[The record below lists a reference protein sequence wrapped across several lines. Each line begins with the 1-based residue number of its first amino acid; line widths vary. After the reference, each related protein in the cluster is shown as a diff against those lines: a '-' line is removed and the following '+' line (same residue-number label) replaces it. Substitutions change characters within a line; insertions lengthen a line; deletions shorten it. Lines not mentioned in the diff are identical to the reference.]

1 MNAIRHA
8 PLAMLGTVAA
18 LGLLAGCGSSPQKLN
33 PTPDGVSYSYDDGDD
48 LPKVTNQAM
57 AYCQSIG
64 KTAKLQNVSQSD
76 GKSIAIFDCTS
87 KPSG

>member
-1 MNAIRHA
+1 MKAMHR
-8 PLAMLGTVAA
+8 PLALTAAAA
-18 LGLLAGCGSSPQKLN
+18 LGLLAACGSAPQKLN
-33 PTPDGVSYSYDDGDD
+33 PTPEGVSYSYDDGDD

-64 KTAKLQNVSQSD
+64 KTAKLQNISHSD

-87 KPSG
+87 RSAG